1 MSFRRALEPYQIE
14 CSRPRGDRWSTFH
27 SILVFIT
34 LFTRKPATTRIW
46 LRSYTKM
53 PELMEQ
59 AVAATHW
66 ASEGMGTD
74 FLQNSYHHRE
84 PESVAAPR
92 QEHTRTTEGG
102 DSYSPIN
109 SLFPSCRSRS
119 PSPQSAYSSDYE
131 GSEDEDDPDLL
142 SMTEDAGGVRD
153 LAIADWA
160 RTRILD
166 GHWCSPADQWYG
178 YARPIG
184 GGVRDP
190 GEEPDYELETDDDEP
205 LENGQSH
212 RRIRDHTRRALFFLQ
227 QRCRES
233 CLS

>member
-59 AVAATHW
+59 AVAATRW

-102 DSYSPIN
+102 DSYSPVN

-119 PSPQSAYSSDYE
+119 PSPRSAYSSDYE

-142 SMTEDAGGVRD
+142 SMTEDA
-153 LAIADWA
+153 
-160 RTRILD
+160 D
-166 GHWCSPADQWYG
+166 GWYG

-190 GEEPDYELETDDDEP
+190 GEEPDYESETDDDEP

-212 RRIRDHTRRALFFLQ
+212 RRIRDHTRRALFFLLTTLHTTPSPPPSHP
-227 QRCRES
+227 EEKEHEPTTTTATA
-233 CLS
+233 